1 MNPVVRQ
8 LVRKDVRLN
17 LPLMILMTGAG
28 LLALVLMFA
37 GRIGFAVGGIFIGM
51 FCIVQER
58 KDQSSL
64 FALSL
69 PVTVREFGAVKLLAA
84 LLIFGVPWLLL
95 TLASFALTL
104 LLPRR
109 WAPNALLAVVT
120 IGGCAVAGRS
130 VGFAP
135 LALRLRGGHLVGGAR
150 ADGSRAALP
159 REREPRAPLPRRL
172 FLLALPCASAGGR
185 RLRGGRAA
193 LARALEPEV
202 RLHPWREPRG
212 AARELSPAGAPELHR
227 PRLERTHGSGVAP
240 ADRGGRRRAC
250 RRARR
255 LGRRRGELLAL
266 LGPNGAG
273 KSTAI
278 GLWLGLSEADAGTV
292 RLMGGSPHDMAC
304 RRRIGV
310 MMQDVGFAH
319 GMRVRELV
327 AQTSGYYIN
336 PRPVDETLALAI
348 CGRPDLLFLYEPSVG
363 FDVEA
368 RSTLWA
374 TIRQLLK
381 EECSIVLTTHYLE
394 EAEALADRVTVL
406 AQGRVIASGAVDEIR
421 CESVPGV
428 EQLQAWPGVLAAS
441 RDAQRLCLTVAD
453 AESVL
458 RRLLA
463 EAFAQLTKEAA

>member
-1 MNPVVRQ
+1 
-8 LVRKDVRLN
+8 
-17 LPLMILMTGAG
+17 
-28 LLALVLMFA
+28 
-37 GRIGFAVGGIFIGM
+37 
-51 FCIVQER
+51 
-58 KDQSSL
+58 
-64 FALSL
+64 
-69 PVTVREFGAVKLLAA
+69 
-84 LLIFGVPWLLL
+84 
-95 TLASFALTL
+95 
-104 LLPRR
+104 
-109 WAPNALLAVVT
+109 
-120 IGGCAVAGRS
+120 
-130 VGFAP
+130 
-135 LALRLRGGHLVGGAR
+135 
-150 ADGSRAALP
+150 
-159 REREPRAPLPRRL
+159 
-172 FLLALPCASAGGR
+172 
-185 RLRGGRAA
+185 
-193 LARALEPEV
+193 
-202 RLHPWREPRG
+202 
-212 AARELSPAGAPELHR
+212 
-227 PRLERTHGSGVAP
+227 
-240 ADRGGRRRAC
+240 
-250 RRARR
+250 
-255 LGRRRGELLAL
+255 
-266 LGPNGAG
+266 
-273 KSTAI
+273 
-278 GLWLGLSEADAGTV
+278 
-292 RLMGGSPHDMAC
+292 MGGSPHDMAC